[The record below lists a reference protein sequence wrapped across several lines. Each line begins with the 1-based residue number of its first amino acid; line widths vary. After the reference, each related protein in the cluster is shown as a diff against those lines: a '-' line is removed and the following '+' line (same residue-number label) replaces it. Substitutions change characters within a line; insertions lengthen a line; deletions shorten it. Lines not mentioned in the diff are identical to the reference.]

1 MHVML
6 VRGGDM
12 RNRLLFSFALVM
24 LPAGVMAQGLTAPL
38 QLTLADSLRL
48 TAQSDVR
55 LQGQQFQVRTA
66 EARRSAAAL
75 APAVR
80 ASIEVENALG
90 TGSRSVTGEI
100 EATLSLG
107 TTLELGNKRAK
118 RVAVA
123 DRERDR
129 LDVEAQAAR
138 LDVFADVA
146 RRFLD
151 VLHAQEDLAVARADK
166 DLVLR
171 AQTIVASRVQ
181 SAAASPVDSSNAEVA
196 GIQAGL
202 AEQKAI
208 AEQRAAWAALVSAW
222 GGSPESTGTAVGDI
236 LAIPSLPTFSSLE
249 AAVSRNPDI
258 LVFAADRR
266 LRATQVD
273 LALATAQPDIDV
285 SAGVRRFQD
294 TRDQAFVVSASIPLG
309 TVARSQPAEAE
320 ARATLAKAEVEEVA
334 QRRRLIGLVFGL
346 RQRAEAAAVALGQ
359 LQSKALPA
367 AQRAQEQTEAAF
379 RSGRTSFLELTATQH
394 QLLELRRA
402 KIETAVAYH
411 LAVIELERLMGVS
424 VTALS
429 PTGAP

>member
-1 MHVML
+1 
-6 VRGGDM
+6 M
-12 RNRLLFSFALVM
+12 RHRFLLAMAMVM
-24 LPAGVMAQGLTAPL
+24 LPVGVIAQSLTPPL

-55 LQGQQFQVRTA
+55 LQGQQFLVRTA
-66 EARRSAAAL
+66 EARRAAADL
-75 APAVR
+75 APAIR
-80 ASIEVENALG
+80 ATIEVENALG
-90 TGSRSVTGEI
+90 TGSRSVTGDI

-166 DLVLR
+166 DLILR
-171 AQTIVASRVQ
+171 AQAIVASRVQ
-181 SAAASPVDSSNAEVA
+181 SAAASPIDSSNAEVA
-196 GIQAGL
+196 AIQASL
-202 AEQKAI
+202 AEQKAV
-208 AEQRAAWAALVSAW
+208 ADQSAAWAALVSAW
-222 GGSPESTGTAVGDI
+222 GGSPESTGAVIGDV
-236 LAIPSLPTFSSLE
+236 LLIPALPTFSSLE
-249 AAVSRNPDI
+249 DAVSRNPDI

-266 LRATQVD
+266 LRATQID
-273 LALATAQPDIDV
+273 LAQASAQPDIDI
-285 SAGVRRFQD
+285 SAGLRRFQD
-294 TRDQAFVVSASIPLG
+294 TRDQAFVVSASLPLG
-309 TVARSQPAEAE
+309 TAARSRSAEAE
-320 ARATLAKAEVEEVA
+320 ARATLAKVEVDEVA
-334 QRRRLIGLVFGL
+334 QRRQLIATVFGL
-346 RQRAEAAAVALGQ
+346 RQRAEAAAVALGL

-367 AQRAQEQTEAAF
+367 AQRAQEQAEAAF
-379 RSGRTSFLELTATQH
+379 RVGRTSFLELTATQH
-394 QLLELRRA
+394 QLLNLRRD